1 MSVAAIL
8 GIAAG
13 VLVVYAI
20 LLYNRMRTSAN
31 KVDNAWSGV
40 DVELKRRYDLIP
52 NLVETVKGYAAHE
65 RETFEAVT
73 RARSMGIEAKSVP
86 EQAQAENFLTQA
98 LRQIFAVAEAYP
110 QLRAN
115 ENFIQLQT
123 ELAGTEGRI
132 AFARQYYN
140 DIVLRFNNLI
150 QVFPNV
156 LLAGAFGFSR
166 KEFFE
171 IDEGSRGPVKV
182 EFTGDQSTGVSPSD
196 GPGAGS
202 SAGGGGDGGGGEG
215 S

>member
-31 KVDNAWSGV
+31 RVDNAWSGV

-52 NLVETVKGYAAHE
+52 NLVETVKGYATHE

-86 EQAQAENFLTQA
+86 EQAEAENFLTQA
-98 LRQIFAVAEAYP
+98 LRQVFAVAEAYP

-115 ENFIQLQT
+115 ENFIQLQA
-123 ELAGTEGRI
+123 ELTTTEGRI

-140 DIVLRFNNLI
+140 DIVLKFNNLI

-156 LLAGAFGFSR
+156 LLAGAFGFSK

-182 EFTGDQSTGVSPSD
+182 DFGGDSPDGGQST
-196 GPGAGS
+196 
-202 SAGGGGDGGGGEG
+202 
-215 S
+215 

>member
-1 MSVAAIL
+1 MSLAAIL

-13 VLVVYAI
+13 VLALYAI

-31 KVDNAWSGV
+31 RVDNSWSGV

-52 NLVETVKGYAAHE
+52 NLVETVRGYATHE
-65 RETFEAVT
+65 QETFEAVT
-73 RARSMGIEAKSVP
+73 RARSMGIEAKTVP
-86 EQAQAENFLTQA
+86 EQAEAESFLTQA
-98 LRQIFAVAEAYP
+98 LRQVFAVAEAYP

-115 ENFIQLQT
+115 ENFLQLQA
-123 ELAGTEGRI
+123 ELSATEGRI

-156 LLAGAFGFSR
+156 LLAGALGFSK

-171 IDEGSRGPVKV
+171 IDEASRGPVKV
-182 EFTGDQSTGVSPSD
+182 EFSGGQSTGVSPSD

-202 SAGGGGDGGGGEG
+202 PGGGGGGEG